1 MKLKIRFLPA
11 ALLIMLAA
19 IGIFFFATIA
29 VINQAFNKV
38 ETDNTQQNT
47 ARAVDALTNQVNQLE
62 FKATDWAS
70 WDDAYAFVINHNSAF
85 IKSNLVS
92 GALNNLGIHYML
104 FYNTQQ
110 KLVESKAVDPSTG
123 KDSTVPQSL
132 LDAFKPGSK
141 LLATS
146 DTSESKGL
154 LALTGKETV
163 KFVALPILTSDSTGP
178 YHGTLVF
185 AGAIT
190 PNEVKLISQITHLNV
205 AFYRLDDPSRPADVA
220 AAIGKTTIGKT
231 AVSRPSDKVIVGYQT
246 VNDVFGKPILVARV
260 EHPRDI
266 HETANSAIQKFM
278 LITALELA
286 LSTVVVII
294 FMLLL
299 RSRDRTIALKNEF
312 FSIAN
317 HELRT
322 PLTVIRNYAQLMK
335 FKFSQTIK
343 DPSFDHM
350 ADSIDQAG
358 SQLIGVVNVY
368 LDAARLESGKI
379 PFEPQAFSLAG
390 LVTNLEAQL
399 QATAR
404 QKNIHV
410 GIEVPSDLPQVLAD
424 QERVRQVILN
434 LFGNAMKF
442 TETGSITIKAEPT
455 QDKMMVYVTDTGRGM
470 DEVTSRQLFQR
481 FKQVEAKDALR
492 GSGLGLFIS
501 KKIVEQMGG
510 TIQVESSAPGIG
522 TTIGFS
528 LPIAQAAPASGG
540 VASPS
545 TPASVQ
551 STPPT
556 PAQSTNLPP
565 ASKN

>member
-1 MKLKIRFLPA
+1 MHLKLKIGFLPA
-11 ALLIMLAA
+11 ALLIMLVA
-19 IGIFFFATIA
+19 ISFFFFATIT
-29 VINQAFNKV
+29 VINQAFSKV
-38 ETDNTQQNT
+38 ETDNAKQDT
-47 ARAVDALTNQVNQLE
+47 ARAVDALTNQIDNLK

-70 WDDAYAFVINHNSAF
+70 WDDTYAFVLNHNPAY

-104 FYNTQQ
+104 FYNVQQ
-110 KLVESKAVDPSTG
+110 QLVESKAVDPVTG
-123 KDSTVPQSL
+123 QDSTIPQAL
-132 LDAFKPGSK
+132 LGAFMPGSK
-141 LLATS
+141 LLATGI
-146 DTSESKGL
+146 TSESKGFI
-154 LALTGKETV
+154 ALPGEQTV

-185 AGAIT
+185 ATVIT
-190 PNEVKLISQITHLNV
+190 SDDVNLISQVTHLKT
-205 AFYRLDDPSRPADVA
+205 AFYRLDDKSRPADVTA
-220 AAIGKTTIGKT
+220 LIGQPTTTKT
-231 AVSRPSDKVIVGYQT
+231 AVATPSDNTIVGYQT
-246 VNDVFGKPILVARV
+246 VNDVYGHPALVARV
-260 EHPRDI
+260 QSPREI
-266 HETANSAIQKFM
+266 HQTATGAIRKFM
-278 LITALELA
+278 FISVLLLV
-286 LSTVVVII
+286 LSTVVVVI
-294 FMLLL
+294 FMMLL

-335 FKFSQTIK
+335 FKFSNTIK

-379 PFEPQAFSLAG
+379 PWEPKAFALAG
-390 LVTNLEAQL
+390 LVTNLEPQL
-399 QATAR
+399 KATAH
-404 QKNIHV
+404 QKNLHV
-410 GIEVPSDLPQVLAD
+410 EIQVPADLPPVLAD

-442 TETGSITIKAEPT
+442 TETGGITIKAEPD
-455 QDKMMVYVTDTGRGM
+455 QGKMHVYVTDTGRGM

-481 FKQVEAKDALR
+481 FKQVQAKDALR

-510 TIQVESSAPGIG
+510 SIQVDSSALGIG

-528 LPIAQAAPASGG
+528 LPLATPAGSAQPTPPSAPAS
-540 VASPS
+540 
-545 TPASVQ
+545 
-551 STPPT
+551 
-556 PAQSTNLPP
+556 NPP
-565 ASKN
+565 AAAA